1 MDSGATPTG
10 AAQRLAVVPS
20 ETIKTYLSL
29 QDRTALIELI
39 MDQVD
44 LDDSL
49 QERLLFKIAG
59 TGSAKGVDVD
69 AIRALIDTITEE
81 GVAAETVTDG
91 FIERLNNMLV
101 ALSDLEGDGNAMAV
115 YDLIDYALSG
125 VERIL
130 TTFDHRDGKFDE
142 VLLHLQDL
150 HLSVCRAARP
160 DPKSLAH
167 RLFEW
172 RLNPV
177 WDVFYDVM
185 ATYLDVLSEEGLA
198 EYRDL
203 AETTWADLPVLKPG
217 DVPPA
222 RFGRRFRLAY
232 IVESIARQ
240 SGDHEALAKIRQKD
254 LFQPASFL
262 AIAETYLQAHKKE
275 LAILWAER
283 GLKEFPD
290 RQDPALNE
298 FLASLRE
305 SGDMVDDR

>member
-115 YDLIDYALSG
+115 YDLIDLFAFELVQG
-125 VERIL
+125 R
-130 TTFDHRDGKFDE
+130 TQKFDML
-142 VLLHLQDL
+142 V
-150 HLSVCRAARP
+150 
-160 DPKSLAH
+160 
-167 RLFEW
+167 
-172 RLNPV
+172 
-177 WDVFYDVM
+177 DVGD
-185 ATYLDVLSEEGLA
+185 
-198 EYRDL
+198 
-203 AETTWADLPVLKPG
+203 ETEFHSSD
-217 DVPPA
+217 
-222 RFGRRFRLAY
+222 
-232 IVESIARQ
+232 SI
-240 SGDHEALAKIRQKD
+240 
-254 LFQPASFL
+254 
-262 AIAETYLQAHKKE
+262 
-275 LAILWAER
+275 
-283 GLKEFPD
+283 
-290 RQDPALNE
+290 N
-298 FLASLRE
+298 
-305 SGDMVDDR
+305 V